1 MDARKTAD
9 IAALYEAI
17 VSLES
22 PEECAHF
29 LDDLCTIQEIDALSQ
44 RWAVARMLSA
54 GETYQAVLKATGASS
69 TTISRVNRC
78 LQFGAGGY
86 RGMLAKRD
94 ADGGR

>member
-1 MDARKTAD
+1 MDARKAAD

-54 GETYQAVLKATGASS
+54 GETYQTVLKATGASS

-86 RGMLAKRD
+86 RGMLAKHG